1 MRISRSNTPIN
12 QECSLFTVREE
23 YPDHSLYYLNLD
35 IRSRQNIA
43 GVMTL
48 LYEHLQ
54 ENELFILM
62 GFIYGLEKDFHRI
75 LPSLLSSVMI
85 LEHENKSG
93 CQIQLICTDS
103 NEVSVEEHGNAR
115 LSILNHYGSQ
125 LIFTSNI
132 LPDPSNKCSDQAY
145 DAFRQLWT
153 FLQSDGTVHNELA
166 RTWLYL
172 DDILDW
178 YDTLNNVRTDSFR
191 KQGVYDNLIP
201 ASTGVGMKN
210 AVNSCILMSAFSV
223 ATADKRNTIR
233 LVNSP
238 LQCPAVDY
246 RSSFSRAVEINHPE
260 SKRLLVSGTA
270 SISASGDTLYYDD
283 VPGQIKHTMEVVK
296 AILSR
301 EDYDWNN
308 IVRAIAYF
316 RNPEDIAMFR
326 KYCDSYGIDSNYIIL
341 TAGTIC
347 RDELLFE
354 IELDAVKKL

>member
-12 QECSLFTVREE
+12 QECSLFIVREE

-132 LPDPSNKCSDQAY
+132 LPRHMTHSDNYGHFFSQTEQSIMSLPGPG
-145 DAFRQLWT
+145 FTWMI
-153 FLQSDGTVHNELA
+153 FL
-166 RTWLYL
+166 
-172 DDILDW
+172 
-178 YDTLNNVRTDSFR
+178 
-191 KQGVYDNLIP
+191 
-201 ASTGVGMKN
+201 TGMTR
-210 AVNSCILMSAFSV
+210 LTMSEQIHS
-223 ATADKRNTIR
+223 
-233 LVNSP
+233 
-238 LQCPAVDY
+238 
-246 RSSFSRAVEINHPE
+246 E
-260 SKRLLVSGTA
+260 SKVFMT
-270 SISASGDTLYYDD
+270 ISYRQ
-283 VPGQIKHTMEVVK
+283 VQE
-296 AILSR
+296 
-301 EDYDWNN
+301 
-308 IVRAIAYF
+308 
-316 RNPEDIAMFR
+316 
-326 KYCDSYGIDSNYIIL
+326 
-341 TAGTIC
+341 
-347 RDELLFE
+347 
-354 IELDAVKKL
+354 